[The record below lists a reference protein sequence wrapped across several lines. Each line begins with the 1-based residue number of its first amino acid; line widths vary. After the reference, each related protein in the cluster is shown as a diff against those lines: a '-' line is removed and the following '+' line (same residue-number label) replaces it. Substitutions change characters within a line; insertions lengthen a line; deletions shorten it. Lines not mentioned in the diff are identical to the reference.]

1 MIKQL
6 VENSTFISSLSI
18 IIPLIVGL
26 VRFRKLSPT
35 QKLLSYLVIASAL
48 TEIIAN
54 ILWYQQ
60 LRNLEVYNVY
70 ALINF
75 NLLAIILSRHLYLTW
90 RKPLKL
96 FLICFNGYFI
106 IDALFFKD
114 LKHWEYNFNSNLTT
128 SASIILI
135 VLALSY
141 FHKLLKEVRYQKLER
156 NSQFWISSGIVMYY
170 SGTLIL
176 FLLGNQV
183 NDPEYSYYYE
193 LHFAAWGLNS
203 FFNLVLNT
211 TYTIALWVNPIK

>member
-18 IIPLIVGL
+18 AIPLIVAL
-26 VRFRKLSPT
+26 VRFRQLSHA
-35 QKLLSYLVIASAL
+35 QKLLSYLVMTSAL

-60 LRNLEVYNVY
+60 LRNLEVYNIY

-75 NLLAIILSRHLYLTW
+75 NLLAIILRNQLHLKW
-90 RKPLKL
+90 QKPLKI

-114 LKHWEYNFNSNLTT
+114 LNHWEYNFNSNLTT
-128 SASIILI
+128 SASIIL
-135 VLALSY
+135 VTLALVY
-141 FHKLLKEVRYQKLER
+141 FHKLLKEIKYQKLEK
-156 NSQFWISSGIVMYY
+156 NPHFWISSGIIMYY

-203 FFNLVLNT
+203 FFNLILNSA
-211 TYTIALWVNPIK
+211 YTIALWVSPIK